1 MSDPG
6 SLCPAVKAAD
16 MIGDRWVLLLMRE
29 LFMGAT
35 RYKDFQNALPRISP
49 TVLSNRLKQLE
60 LNGMIIKKSIAGEK
74 STEYHLTRCGRELG
88 PLIDMMTKWGLR
100 WARRRIR
107 DEDLDAGTFMW
118 DFHRSLNT
126 EELPD
131 GETVISVNLN
141 DVETHNKWWLIA
153 SASTVDLCTEDP
165 GKEVDIY
172 IHTALGDLAEVWMG
186 DVGIRDA
193 MGDDS
198 VIVTGS
204 SHLMRT
210 ISSWIPQS
218 RYAEVRPKRIMEQ
231 RVGVEAV
238 DEGSAA

>member
-1 MSDPG
+1 MSDSG
-6 SLCPAVKAAD
+6 SLCPAIKAAD

-60 LNGMIIKKSIAGEK
+60 LNGMIIKKSIAGGK

-88 PLIDMMTKWGLR
+88 PLIDQMTKWGLR
-100 WARRRIR
+100 WARRRIC

-131 GETVISVNLN
+131 GETIISVTLK
-141 DVETHNKWWLIA
+141 DVETHNKWWLVVNLGV
-153 SASTVDLCTEDP
+153 VDLCTDDP
-165 GKEVDIY
+165 GKEVDLY
-172 IHTALGDLAEVWMG
+172 IHTKLDELAQVWMG
-186 DVGIRDA
+186 DVSIRDA
-193 MGDDS
+193 INKDD
-198 VIVTGS
+198 VMITGS

-218 RYAEVRPKRIMEQ
+218 SYSTIRPKRI
-231 RVGVEAV
+231 VEERFLAN
-238 DEGSAA
+238 